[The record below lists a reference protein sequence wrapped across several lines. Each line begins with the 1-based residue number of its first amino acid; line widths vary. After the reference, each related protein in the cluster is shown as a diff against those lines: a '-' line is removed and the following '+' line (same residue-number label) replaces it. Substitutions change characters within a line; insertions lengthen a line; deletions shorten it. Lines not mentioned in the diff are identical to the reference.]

1 MGLYMDVLECTSQR
15 ALFAQLDSDY
25 SWTVM
30 NFLILLLF
38 ESICLGFYNPGCLPF
53 LIVDPTN
60 DFFLGCACIYLI
72 SSSSFCTCT
81 PPLSASGG
89 E

>member
-1 MGLYMDVLECTSQR
+1 MGLYMDVPECTSQR

-38 ESICLGFYNPGCLPF
+38 ESTCLSTIRVAYPSSLLILPM
-53 LIVDPTN
+53 T
-60 DFFLGCACIYLI
+60 
-72 SSSSFCTCT
+72 SSW
-81 PPLSASGG
+81 AAHVYI
-89 E
+89 